1 MALIR
6 CECGHYDYDHYKGK
20 CFGFN
25 ENLTTGEITPCKCT
39 KAKWVNLFE
48 K

>member
-1 MALIR
+1 MALIT
-6 CECGHYDYDHYKGK
+6 CKNCGHPDYDHYKGK

-25 ENLTTGEITPCKCT
+25 ESADGKVVEPCKCVN
-39 KAKWVNLFE
+39 AKWNIQE